1 MSVQNINANSASL
14 TDYLLPS
21 KEKDENSVSGAD
33 ALLSR
38 NARNNALSAYGGNM
52 LSGPG
57 QTAMQRAVQELR
69 ETQGGPVTFAMVREY
84 REEMENSF
92 TLLMQASIYAL
103 GLEES
108 QDFFLSASQEGR
120 IEVSSSDPILREMVT
135 ALLAENPKLG
145 EQFLYIQALGNIEK
159 TSQAST
165 PLMARQSAKANLGMQ
180 SVDIFIKAAA
190 SQGFGYSSLLGLYDG
205 SSGDLSYF
213 LGANMTV

>member
-1 MSVQNINANSASL
+1 MSVQNINAYNMSL
-14 TDYLLPS
+14 TDYLTPS

-38 NARNNALSAYGGNM
+38 SARNNALSAYGGNM

-57 QTAMQRAVQELR
+57 QAAMQRAVQELR
-69 ETQGGPVTFAMVREY
+69 EAHGGPVTFAMVREY

-108 QDFFLSASQEGR
+108 ADFFLSASPEGQ

-135 ALLAENPKLG
+135 ALFAENPELG

-159 TSQAST
+159 TSQAGT
-165 PLMARQSAKANLGMQ
+165 PLMAQQAARANLGMQ
-180 SVDIFIKAAA
+180 SVDIFIQAAA

-205 SSGDLSYF
+205 SSGGLSYF